1 MFAMNFHASVTFLLL
16 ENSNLEKKVIIA
28 LSGGVDSAVSA
39 ALLKKQGF
47 QIVGVFFRFFDPAL
61 REGRG
66 RTDGSLKK
74 AKLVAEKLN
83 IPLEIVDARKEFK
96 KKIVNYF
103 IQAYKKGI
111 TPNPCVVCNKEMK
124 FRLLFELLKKYKA
137 DYIATGHYAR
147 IKREFSIFNFQFPN
161 NSKISKFQNVKLLEA
176 VDKSKDQSYFL
187 YKLTQKELSKTI
199 FPLGKLKKTEVK
211 ILAKKFKLPV
221 FGDEES
227 QDVCFLANSDISRFL
242 KKNIKPKLG
251 NIIDEKG
258 NILACHKGLP
268 FYTIGQRKG
277 IEIGPPASRQEWEA
291 IRASGPGPYFVVR
304 KNIKKNEIV
313 VTKDPKKLL
322 VRKFFVNRVNW
333 VNKGN
338 SGRKYILKVHVQIR
352 YHAPKVSAI
361 IRKSPEADASRR
373 YGVNKSEVLTIE
385 AKKNLRAVTKGQSAV
400 FYKNSEVL
408 GGGTI
413 TS

>member
-1 MFAMNFHASVTFLLL
+1 
-16 ENSNLEKKVIIA
+16 
-28 LSGGVDSAVSA
+28 
-39 ALLKKQGF
+39 QGF

-96 KKIVNYF
+96 EKVIDYF
-103 IQAYKKGI
+103 IDSYKKGI

-137 DYIATGHYAR
+137 DYIATGHY
-147 IKREFSIFNFQFPN
+147 SLN
-161 NSKISKFQNVKLLEA
+161 NEHKLCEA
-176 VDKSKDQSYFL
+176 KDKTKDQSYFL

-211 ILAKKFKLPV
+211 KLAKKFRMPV

-227 QDVCFLANSDISRFL
+227 QDVCFLANSDISKFL

-258 NILACHKGLP
+258 NILARHKGLP

-277 IEIGPPASRQEWEA
+277 IEIG
-291 IRASGPGPYFVVR
+291 GTGPYFVIG
-304 KNIKKNEIV
+304 KDSKKNQLV
-313 VTKDPKKLL
+313 VSNDPKRLL
-322 VRKFFVNRVNW
+322 TKKFEVFQVNW
-333 VNKGN
+333 VSKKTKFPL
-338 SGRKYILKVHVQIR
+338 RAQIQIR
-352 YHAPKVSAI
+352 YHAEKISAI
-361 IRKSPEADASRR
+361 IRKSKKGEYR
-373 YGVNKSEVLTIE
+373 IE
-385 AKKNLRAVTKGQSAV
+385 TAKPLRAVTKGQSAV
-400 FYKNSEVL
+400 FYKNSEIL
-408 GGGTI
+408 GGGI
-413 TS
+413 II